1 MPVGGGPTG
10 MPGCMS
16 GGGCSGAPAGG
27 APGVIMP
34 GMPGMGG
41 GPGMPSGG
49 GAPARSHQR
58 RLPVSKEPWSDAYG
72 IFGVLLAVLHR
83 VAWPWRQPEGQRARL
98 RACSSLQYSDSAPR

>member
-27 APGVIMP
+27 APGVIIP
-34 GMPGMGG
+34 GTPGMGG

-49 GAPARSHQR
+49 GAPARMHTR
-58 RLPVSKEPWSDAYG
+58 RMPVSKEPAGGQAVRCLVCCGGASPRRMDVAAARG
-72 IFGVLLAVLHR
+72 AACMVASVL
-83 VAWPWRQPEGQRARL
+83 
-98 RACSSLQYSDSAPR
+98 